1 MNIVKQLPITTYG
14 MEILRKKTVPVKEV
28 NSDLIRYIQNM
39 FYTMKNA
46 SGIGLAAPQVNSGIS
61 LAVVDI
67 SEIDEYKSFKPM
79 ILINPNIKD
88 FHGKETDEEGC
99 LSIPDLRA
107 NVERHSEI
115 YLTYS
120 DLNMKE
126 VNIEVKGFPA
136 RVIQHEIDHLNGI
149 LFTDLLPAEKKK
161 EIRKRLS
168 EIKKGKIE
176 AEYPLHLH
184 SRKNGYKM

>member
-1 MNIVKQLPITTYG
+1 MKTAKQLPITTYG
-14 MEILRKKTVPVKEV
+14 MEILRKKTIPVKEV
-28 NSDLIRYIQNM
+28 NTKLISFIQDM
-39 FYTMKNA
+39 FYTMQNA

-61 LAVVDI
+61 LAVIDI
-67 SEIDEYKSFKPM
+67 SEIEEFKNYKPI
-79 ILINPNIKD
+79 ILINPNIID
-88 FHGKETDEEGC
+88 FHGKETAEEGC

-107 NVERHSEI
+107 DVERHSEI
-115 YLTYS
+115 HLTYM

-126 VNIEVKGFPA
+126 VNAEYKGFPA

-161 EIRKRLS
+161 EIKRKLS
-168 EIKKGKIE
+168 EIKRGKIE

-184 SRKNGYKM
+184 TGKNGYKM